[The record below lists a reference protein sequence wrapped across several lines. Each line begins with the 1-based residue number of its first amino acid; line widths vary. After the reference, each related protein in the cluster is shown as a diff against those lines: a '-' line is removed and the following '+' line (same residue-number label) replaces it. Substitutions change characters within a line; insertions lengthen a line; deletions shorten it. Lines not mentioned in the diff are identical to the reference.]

1 MINGYTENNHNEEQ
15 MSPRTSIQK
24 SGWKMQVKPPLP
36 GASYP
41 QSPQNNCHLLPRCP
55 ALVKTTRRNVSWR
68 LIKRFFRL
76 IKMIIDQVGWRGLT
90 LEHIRKLM
98 GVLELTLHQTS
109 HTGLAEKMCRDLV
122 KLFYSIVS
130 FWAHFIDQTSSLTWR
145 HDEEWL
151 ELEEDFMK
159 EWSDGQTP
167 TLR

>member
-1 MINGYTENNHNEEQ
+1 MATRKNNHNKEQ
-15 MSPRTSIQK
+15 MSPRISIQK
-24 SGWKMQVKPPLP
+24 SGWKIQVTTITWCLISSVTTK
-36 GASYP
+36 
-41 QSPQNNCHLLPRCP
+41 QLPRCP

-98 GVLELTLHQTS
+98 GVLGLTLHRTS
-109 HTGLAEKMCRDLV
+109 HTGLTEKMCRDLV

-151 ELEEDFMK
+151 EIEGDFMK